1 LLRCKKTRLSVL
13 IADRGRCG
21 SRRQT
26 VCLFD
31 QEYDALFHALSDLDL
46 VADFPDQVGNVD
58 PTADRCSGLPAG
70 RPAAALSAPFASS
83 MPATDIS
90 AR

>member
-1 LLRCKKTRLSVL
+1 MRQLTTNRLPFRS
-13 IADRGRCG
+13 
-21 SRRQT
+21 
-26 VCLFD
+26 
-31 QEYDALFHALSDLDL
+31 EEKYDTLFHALGDLDL

-58 PTADRCSGLPAG
+58 PTADRCSGVPAG
-70 RPAAALSAPFASS
+70 RPAAALSASFASS